1 MIMLMFIL
9 IVILGISWDHV
20 RREKFFLIPDRFKT
34 QKMCIRAVKTG
45 PWRGCTVSLIGLCC
59 YKKCGVKTLMIMII
73 LLGGA
78 MHNKNE
84 RLKEQK

>member
-1 MIMLMFIL
+1 MS
-9 IVILGISWDHV
+9 GG
-20 RREKFFLIPDRFKT
+20 KNFFLFPTVLKHKKCELGQSR
-34 QKMCIRAVKTG
+34 RVHG
-45 PWRGCTVSLIGLCC
+45 GCTVSLIGLCC

>member
-34 QKMCIRAVKTG
+34 QKMWIRAVKTG
-45 PWRGCTVSLIGLCC
+45 PWRLYGVPDWFVLLQEMWCEDFDDNDYLIRGCN
-59 YKKCGVKTLMIMII
+59 
-73 LLGGA
+73 A
-78 MHNKNE
+78 
-84 RLKEQK
+84 